1 MNIAVVGGGASGM
14 MAALAA
20 AEKGADVTLLERNEI
35 LGKKLRQTGNGRG
48 NLSNE
53 AMGAQYYHAQDG
65 ARIRRWLK
73 EFGTEDT
80 VAFFGGIGV
89 LVHGRDGYLYPRS
102 DRAEDLAEC
111 MRLAL
116 GDRGVRIRAGALVKS
131 LWPGTEGSVQGTP
144 AEKKPESG
152 KEPGTGWTIRF
163 TEDGQTIE
171 ASFDRVILACGGMA
185 APKTGSDGKGYYML
199 RQLGARITEPLPAL
213 CALKTAEEAAEAA
226 GVRALGTVRIY
237 AKEAGAQGAP
247 LPIGKATG
255 ELQLVKG
262 AISGIP
268 VFQVSG
274 EAIRLLN
281 KGEQVTAELDFLPG
295 MPRQAW
301 EEALRQRCRPG
312 RTLLQLFTG
321 AVNGR
326 LATELL
332 KEQGLAVDLSA
343 EEVLRESPEKL
354 FMAWLSVKGWKREV
368 IGSSDFSAAQTS
380 TGGVPLSDVKDSFEM
395 VHFPG
400 LYVTGEML
408 DVDGL
413 CGGYNLQM
421 AWTSGYLA
429 GRAAAGEASE
439 L

>member
-20 AEKGADVTLLERNEI
+20 AEKGAEVTLLERNEI

-65 ARIRRWLK
+65 ARIRRWLEK
-73 EFGTEDT
+73 FGTEDT

-89 LVHGRDGYLYPRS
+89 LVHGRYGYLYPRS

-116 GDRGVRIRAGALVKS
+116 GDRGVRVRTGALVKQ
-131 LWPGTEGSVQGTP
+131 LRPGTEGSDAQC
-144 AEKKPESG
+144 KK
-152 KEPGTGWTIRF
+152 GWTIRF
-163 TEDGQTIE
+163 TEEGQTLE
-171 ASFDRVILACGGMA
+171 QPFDRVILAGGGMA

-213 CALKTAEEAAEAA
+213 CALQTEGEAAEAA
-226 GVRALGTVRIY
+226 GVRALGTIRIY
-237 AKEAGAQGAP
+237 AKEAGVQGAP

-255 ELQLVKG
+255 EIQLVKG

-274 EAIRLLN
+274 EAIRHLSS
-281 KGEQVTAELDFLPG
+281 GEQVTAELDFLPG
-295 MPRQAW
+295 SPRQAW
-301 EEALRQRCRPG
+301 EEELEERCKPG
-312 RTLLQLFTG
+312 RTLLQLFAG

-332 KEQGLAVDLSA
+332 KEQGLAADRSA
-343 EEVLRESPEKL
+343 EEVLRETPGKL
-354 FMAWLSVKGWKREV
+354 YRAWLSVKAWERPVTGHA
-368 IGSSDFSAAQTS
+368 DFGAAQTS

-395 VHFPG
+395 IHFPG

-408 DVDGL
+408 DADGL

-429 GRAAAGEASE
+429 GRAAAGEVSE